1 MRNKLHPGNQTHT
14 IIQHEIK
21 AGANFVFEDCEV
33 VFLLSFFVASSSKP
47 VQGTVLSK

>member
-1 MRNKLHPGNQTHT
+1 MRNKLDPGHQTHT

-33 VFLLSFFVASSSKP
+33 AFLLLFNKMI
-47 VQGTVLSK
+47 Q